1 MKQHKKKDNTSK
13 FKYDNLLFFSRYV
26 CNWSGAHLWKNLQSD
41 IYMQNTTENEPSK
54 VWATK
59 VEIKYHVFENNYSWV
74 PLLNTQP
81 RLHQTASGTCR
92 SSGRM
97 PYVSRYA
104 SFPCDRLS
112 PSWYRPGYPG
122 SWTGCRASNTT
133 TAAWV
138 AEKDLSWL
146 QLSDFFEFSNFHRT
160 LNFRTY
166 NVPNSQNAAIFRK
179 MLHFGKIPKTIGQNL
194 AKIQQNFNK
203 ICNILKKISKKCQQF
218 LTKKIEIRERCKGV
232 HCVDLG
238 ESFPTNIYLQKSAS
252 IQPRTSPSKFGGKI
266 QFNIHFTP

>member
-1 MKQHKKKDNTSK
+1 MKQHKRKDNTSK
-13 FKYDNLLFFSRYV
+13 FKYDKLLLFPEMSAI
-26 CNWSGAHLWKNLQSD
+26 GAVHTCEKNLQSD

-138 AEKDLSWL
+138 AEKDLSWI

-160 LNFRTY
+160 LNFRTFS
-166 NVPNSQNAAIFRK
+166 VPNSQNAAILNFQK
-179 MLHFGKIPKTIGQNL
+179 NAGLNFGKSRKNL
-194 AKIQQNFNK
+194 VKI
-203 ICNILKKISKKCQQF
+203 
-218 LTKKIEIRERCKGV
+218 
-232 HCVDLG
+232 
-238 ESFPTNIYLQKSAS
+238 
-252 IQPRTSPSKFGGKI
+252 
-266 QFNIHFTP
+266 